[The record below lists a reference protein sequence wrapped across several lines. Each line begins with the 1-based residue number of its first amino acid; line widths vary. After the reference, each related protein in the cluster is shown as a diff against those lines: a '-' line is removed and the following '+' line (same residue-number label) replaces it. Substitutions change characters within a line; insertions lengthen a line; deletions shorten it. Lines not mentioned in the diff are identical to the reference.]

1 MKIIAIT
8 GSIGCGKT
16 FLANIIRSL
25 GYVVYDADKW
35 VKYLYYRPAFLNV
48 IKQSFPKVFDNDGSF
63 NKRKLRNL
71 VFNNTNE
78 LKRLEKIVHPFLKQK
93 LLNIIHKNAEKDCV
107 LFFDAALLIE
117 MKWNIYCQTV
127 ILADVDKDIQKQ
139 RVMARDNISAEDFEK
154 IVSVQM
160 DNEQKKKFADVIINT
175 DKSENLLK
183 VELINIIEELKNNA

>member
-117 MKWNIYCQTV
+117 MKWNIYCQAV
-127 ILADVDKDIQKQ
+127 ILADVDRNIQKQ
-139 RVMARDNISAEDFEK
+139 RVMARDNVSAEDFEK

-160 DNEQKKKFADVIINT
+160 DNEQKKKFADVVINT
-175 DKSENLLK
+175 DKSEALLK
-183 VELINIIEELKNNA
+183 VELINIIEELKK

>member
-78 LKRLEKIVHPFLKQK
+78 LKRLEKIVHPFLKKK

-117 MKWNIYCQTV
+117 MKWNIYCQAV
-127 ILADVDKDIQKQ
+127 ILADVDKNIQKQ
-139 RVMARDNISAEDFEK
+139 RVMARDNVSAEDFEK

-160 DNEQKKKFADVIINT
+160 DNEQKKKFADVVINT
-175 DKSENLLK
+175 DKSEALLK
-183 VELINIIEELKNNA
+183 VELINIIEELKK

>member
-25 GYVVYDADKW
+25 GYLVYDADKW

-48 IKQSFPKVFDNDGSF
+48 IKQSFPKVFDNDGRF

-93 LLNIIHKNAEKDCV
+93 LLNIIHKNAEKDCL

-117 MKWNIYCQTV
+117 MKWNIYCQAV
-127 ILADVDKDIQKQ
+127 ILADVDKNIQKQ
-139 RVMARDNISAEDFEK
+139 RVMARDNVSAEDFEK

-160 DNEQKKKFADVIINT
+160 DNEQKKKFADVVINT
-175 DKSENLLK
+175 DKSEALLK
-183 VELINIIEELKNNA
+183 VELINIIEELKK

>member
-48 IKQSFPKVFDNDGSF
+48 IKQSFPKVFDYDGSF

-117 MKWNIYCQTV
+117 MKWNIYCQAV
-127 ILADVDKDIQKQ
+127 ILADVDKNIQKQ
-139 RVMARDNISAEDFEK
+139 RVMARDNVSAEDFEK

-160 DNEQKKKFADVIINT
+160 DNEQKKKFADVVINT
-175 DKSENLLK
+175 DKSEALLK
-183 VELINIIEELKNNA
+183 VELINIIEELKK

>member
-117 MKWNIYCQTV
+117 MKWNIYCQAV
-127 ILADVDKDIQKQ
+127 ILADVDRNIQKQ

-175 DKSENLLK
+175 DKSEALLK
-183 VELINIIEELKNNA
+183 VELINIIEELKK

>member
-93 LLNIIHKNAEKDCV
+93 LLNIIHKNAEKDCL

-117 MKWNIYCQTV
+117 MKWNIYCQAV
-127 ILADVDKDIQKQ
+127 ILADVDKNIQKQ

-160 DNEQKKKFADVIINT
+160 DNEQKKKFADVVINT
-175 DKSENLLK
+175 YKSEALLK
-183 VELINIIEELKNNA
+183 VELINIIEELKK

>member
-48 IKQSFPKVFDNDGSF
+48 IKQNFPKVFDNDGSF

-117 MKWNIYCQTV
+117 MKWNIYCQAV
-127 ILADVDKDIQKQ
+127 ILADVDKNIQKQ
-139 RVMARDNISAEDFEK
+139 RVMVRDNVSAEDFEK

-160 DNEQKKKFADVIINT
+160 DNEQKKKFADVVINT
-175 DKSENLLK
+175 DKSEALLK
-183 VELINIIEELKNNA
+183 VELINIIEELKK

>member
-93 LLNIIHKNAEKDCV
+93 LLDIIHKNAEKDCV

-117 MKWNIYCQTV
+117 MKWNIYCQAV
-127 ILADVDKDIQKQ
+127 ILADVDKNIQKQ

-160 DNEQKKKFADVIINT
+160 DNEQKKKFADVVINT
-175 DKSENLLK
+175 DKSEALLK
-183 VELINIIEELKNNA
+183 VELINIIEELKK

>member
-117 MKWNIYCQTV
+117 MKWNIYCQAV
-127 ILADVDKDIQKQ
+127 ILADVDRNIQKQ
-139 RVMARDNISAEDFEK
+139 RVMARDNVSAEDFEK

-160 DNEQKKKFADVIINT
+160 DNEQKKKFADVVINT
-175 DKSENLLK
+175 DKSKALLK
-183 VELINIIEELKNNA
+183 VELINIIEELKK

>member
-117 MKWNIYCQTV
+117 MKWNIYCQAV
-127 ILADVDKDIQKQ
+127 ILADVDKNVQKQ
-139 RVMARDNISAEDFEK
+139 RVMARDNVSAEDFEK

-160 DNEQKKKFADVIINT
+160 DNEQKKKFADVVINT
-175 DKSENLLK
+175 DKSEALLK
-183 VELINIIEELKNNA
+183 VELINIIEELKK

>member
-117 MKWNIYCQTV
+117 MKWNIYCQAV
-127 ILADVDKDIQKQ
+127 ILADVDKNIQKQ
-139 RVMARDNISAEDFEK
+139 RVMARDNVSAEDFEK

-160 DNEQKKKFADVIINT
+160 DNEQKKKFADVVINT
-175 DKSENLLK
+175 DKSKALLK
-183 VELINIIEELKNNA
+183 VELINIIEELKK

>member
-78 LKRLEKIVHPFLKQK
+78 LKRLEKIIHPFLKQK
-93 LLNIIHKNAEKDCV
+93 LLNIIHKNAEKDCL

-117 MKWNIYCQTV
+117 MKWNIYCQAV
-127 ILADVDKDIQKQ
+127 ILADVDKNIQKQ

-160 DNEQKKKFADVIINT
+160 DNEQKKKFADVVINT
-175 DKSENLLK
+175 DKSEALLK
-183 VELINIIEELKNNA
+183 VELINIIEELKK

>member
-117 MKWNIYCQTV
+117 MKWNIYCQAV
-127 ILADVDKDIQKQ
+127 ILADVDKNIQKQ
-139 RVMARDNISAEDFEK
+139 RVMARDNVSAEDFEK
-154 IVSVQM
+154 IVSV
-160 DNEQKKKFADVIINT
+160 
-175 DKSENLLK
+175 
-183 VELINIIEELKNNA
+183 

>member
-71 VFNNTNE
+71 VFNNTND

-117 MKWNIYCQTV
+117 MKWNIYCQAV
-127 ILADVDKDIQKQ
+127 ILADVDKNIQKQ
-139 RVMARDNISAEDFEK
+139 RVMARDNVSAEDFEK

-160 DNEQKKKFADVIINT
+160 DNEQKKKFADVVINT
-175 DKSENLLK
+175 DKSKALLK
-183 VELINIIEELKNNA
+183 VELINIIEELKK

>member
-1 MKIIAIT
+1 MIPFPNKKYDVIYADPPWSYKDKSCS
-8 GSIGCGKT
+8 GNAEDQYKT
-16 FLANIIRSL
+16 MSL
-25 GYVVYDADKW
+25 DDICKLP
-35 VKYLYYRPAFLNV
+35 VKD
-48 IKQSFPKVFDNDGSF
+48 I
-63 NKRKLRNL
+63 
-71 VFNNTNE
+71 
-78 LKRLEKIVHPFLKQK
+78 
-93 LLNIIHKNAEKDCV
+93 AEKDCV

>member
-48 IKQSFPKVFDNDGSF
+48 IKQSFPKVFDNDGRF

-117 MKWNIYCQTV
+117 MKWNIYCQAV
-127 ILADVDKDIQKQ
+127 ILADVDKNIQKQ

-160 DNEQKKKFADVIINT
+160 DNEQKKKFADVVINT
-175 DKSENLLK
+175 DKSEALLK
-183 VELINIIEELKNNA
+183 VELINIIEELKK

>member
-117 MKWNIYCQTV
+117 MKWNIYCQAV
-127 ILADVDKDIQKQ
+127 ILADVDKNIQKQ
-139 RVMARDNISAEDFEK
+139 RVMARDNVSAEDFEK

-160 DNEQKKKFADVIINT
+160 DNEQKKKFADVVMNT
-175 DKSENLLK
+175 DKSEALLK
-183 VELINIIEELKNNA
+183 VELINIIEELKK

>member
-117 MKWNIYCQTV
+117 MKWNIYCQAV
-127 ILADVDKDIQKQ
+127 ILADVDKNIQKQ
-139 RVMARDNISAEDFEK
+139 RVMARDNVSAEDFEK

-183 VELINIIEELKNNA
+183 VELINIIEELKK